1 MSNTTYLSDQPVWQ
15 RRLAKTLLLI
25 IIISIIILY
34 FIPVAETEIKDLEIC
49 VGVVWPFAYNIIRSE
64 S

>member
-1 MSNTTYLSDQPVWQ
+1 MCNITYISDQPAWQ

-25 IIISIIILY
+25 IIISIIIL
-34 FIPVAETEIKDLEIC
+34 FIFPVAEAEIKDLEIC